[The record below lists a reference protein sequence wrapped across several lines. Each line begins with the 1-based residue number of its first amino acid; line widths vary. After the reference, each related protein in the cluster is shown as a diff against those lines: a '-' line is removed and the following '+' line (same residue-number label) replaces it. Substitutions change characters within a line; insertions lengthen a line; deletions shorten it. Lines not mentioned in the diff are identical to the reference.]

1 MSMNRTVVTNGYI
14 ITLDDNLGDIQ
25 GGAVLIED
33 NRIVAVTRNAE
44 EFAGLDAQVIDAQG
58 GIILPGMVDSHR
70 HTWMSLLRSISADE
84 SLPEFLVNT
93 FYGLGALVRA
103 EDIGAATMVG
113 ALEAI
118 DSGVTTIMDCCD
130 CVNSPDHAT
139 AAVESLR
146 ASGIRG
152 VYAYGMQAYDFQPP
166 AFTAHAQRLKDAER
180 LRKEAFSSEDS
191 RLRMGMLLSD
201 FGTLPFSET
210 ASEILLSGDLGLLVA
225 SHTGAASTS
234 ILLKGLRE
242 LNDHS
247 LLRPGHLHIHCNGL
261 THPEWELLAETG
273 AKVSISPE
281 TEMQMGMGYPPFRAA
296 LEHGILPSFSTD
308 IVCVGS
314 GDLFSQMRLGLQ
326 FQRCMDNH
334 CVHQR
339 GHMPSKI
346 DLSVRDALKWATQ
359 GGAEALGLASEIGSL
374 TPGKKADLI
383 IVSQSRAFVPSS
395 YPAGSVVLQTTAAD
409 VDTVILDGV
418 IRKRHG
424 QLVGYDLV
432 TVRTRAN
439 QALERIQQAA
449 ARLKRKTPEEVAQW
463 FAMGERMAGGNFAG
477 AYAQG
482 IPAGK

>member
-1 MSMNRTVVTNGYI
+1 MSINRTVVTGGYV
-14 ITLDDNLGDIQ
+14 ITMDDQLGDLPS
-25 GGAVLIED
+25 GAVLMEN
-33 NRIVAVTRNAE
+33 NRIVAVAANAE
-44 EFAGLDAQVIDAQG
+44 EFAGVDAQVIDADG
-58 GIILPGMVDSHR
+58 GIVLPGMVDSHR

-139 AAVESLR
+139 AAVASLQ

-166 AFTAHAQRLKDAER
+166 AFTAHVQRLRDAER
-180 LRKEAFSSEDS
+180 LRKEAFSSNDS

-201 FGTLPFSET
+201 FGTIPFSET
-210 ASEILLSGDLGLLVA
+210 AAEIRLCGDLDVLVA

-261 THPEWELLAETG
+261 TYPEWQLLAASG

-281 TEMQMGMGYPPFRAA
+281 TEMQMGMGFPPFRSC
-296 LEHGILPSFSTD
+296 LEHGITPSFSTD

-326 FQRCMDNH
+326 FQRCIDND
-334 CVHQR
+334 CVHKK
-339 GHMPSKI
+339 GHMPTRI
-346 DLSVRDALKWATQ
+346 DLGVRDALKWATH
-359 GGAEALGLASEIGSL
+359 GGAEALGLGSEIGSL
-374 TPGKKADLI
+374 TPGKKADVI
-383 IVSQSRAFVPSS
+383 VVSQKRAFVPSS

-409 VDTVILDGV
+409 VDTVIVDGIV
-418 IRKRHG
+418 RKRHG
-424 QLVGYDLV
+424 KLVGYDLL
-432 TVRTRAN
+432 TVRARALA
-439 QALERIQQAA
+439 ALERIQTAA
-449 ARLKRKTPEEVAQW
+449 ATLKRKSPDEVGHW
-463 FAMGERMAGGNFAG
+463 FYTGERMAGVNFAG
-477 AYAQG
+477 AYASG
-482 IPAGK
+482 VLIGK